1 MNKKVII
8 LDLDNTLYPVSSIAD
23 KLFTELFDCIESSG
37 EYKGSLDAVKLEIQR
52 TPFQK
57 VANDFSFSSELLAKC
72 LNIHANLTY
81 DEPMQTFPDYVELA
95 KLPQIQYLVTSGFTK
110 LQNSKVK
117 QLRIENDFK
126 EIHIIDLQVSKLT
139 KKDIFQ
145 QILHKNNYAITEVLI
160 VGDDLNSEIKAGN
173 ELGIE
178 TVLYDHN
185 RKFESTKNIN
195 TISNFLELKRFL

>member
-1 MNKKVII
+1 MKKKGII
-8 LDLDNTLYPVSSIAD
+8 LDLDNTIYPVSSIAE
-23 KLFTELFDCIESSG
+23 KLFVKLFDCIENSG
-37 EYKGSLDAVKLEIQR
+37 EYKGNLTAVKHEIQR

-72 LNIHANLTY
+72 LNLHANLTY

-95 KLPQIQYLVTSGFTK
+95 KLPQIKYLVTSGFTK

-117 QLRIENDFK
+117 QLEIENDFK
-126 EIHIIDLQVSKLT
+126 EIYIIDLQVSKLT
-139 KKDIFQ
+139 KKDVFRE
-145 QILHKNNYAITEVLI
+145 ILSKNNYAVAEVLV

-178 TVLYDHN
+178 TVLYDHY
-185 RKFESTKNIN
+185 RKFDSTKNIN
-195 TISNFLELKRFL
+195 TISNFLELKSFL